1 VALRLTVADALP
13 LRPLDPRVRT
23 LWWMVGVGSAGLLVP
38 AAFTASSR
46 LDVSGYLAPAVSAA
60 AVLLALVVP
69 AARYRRWRY
78 GIRERD
84 LFLSKG
90 ALFRSQTLIPFDRIQ
105 FVESRQGPI
114 DRLFGLWQVL
124 VYTAAGKS
132 ARIPGLR
139 ATEAISLR
147 EELSKVA
154 GTLTV

>member
-1 VALRLTVADALP
+1 VALRLIMAEALP
-13 LRPLDPRVRT
+13 LRPLDPRVRI
-23 LWWMVGVGSAGLLVP
+23 LWWMIGVASAGAL
-38 AAFTASSR
+38 AAVSFTASSQ
-46 LDVSGYLAPAVSAA
+46 LGVAGYLAPGVSVA
-60 AVLLALVVP
+60 AVALALLVP
-69 AARYRRWRY
+69 PARYRRWRY
-78 GIRERD
+78 GIRETD

-90 ALFRSQTLIPFDRIQ
+90 ALFQSKTLIPFDRIQ

-114 DRLFGLWQVL
+114 DRVFGLWQVL

-139 ATEAISLR
+139 SGEATALR

>member
-1 VALRLTVADALP
+1 MAEALL

-23 LWWMVGVGSAGLLVP
+23 LWWMVGAASAGAL
-38 AAFTASSR
+38 AALTFTASAQ
-46 LDVSGYLAPAVSAA
+46 LAFSGYLAPIVSFA

-69 AARYRRWRY
+69 PARYRRWRY
-78 GIRERD
+78 GIREAD
-84 LFLSKG
+84 LYLSKG
-90 ALFRSQTLIPFDRIQ
+90 ALFRSRTRIPFDRIQ

-114 DRLFGLWQVL
+114 DRLFGLWQL
-124 VYTAAGKS
+124 MVYTAAGKS

-139 ATEAISLR
+139 EAEATSLR

>member
-1 VALRLTVADALP
+1 MEEATT
-13 LRPLDPRVRT
+13 LRPLDPRVRN
-23 LWWMVGVGSAGLLVP
+23 LWWLVGL
-38 AAFTASSR
+38 
-46 LDVSGYLAPAVSAA
+46 SAA
-60 AVLLALVVP
+60 AAVIVACFIASAQLDLPGSLPSGISLLAMLLALMVP
-69 AARYRRWRY
+69 RVRYRRWRY

-90 ALFRSQTLIPFDRIQ
+90 ALFQSKTLIPFDRIQ

-114 DRLFGLWQVL
+114 DRLFGLWQVI
-124 VYTAAGKS
+124 VYTAAGRS

-139 ATEAISLR
+139 SPEASFLR